1 MGDSRINVQIE
12 SGNEVI
18 SILPH
23 TDTSQTALLQGRI
36 QHYRKPLKQNRETK
50 AKRNANDC
58 KR

>member
-23 TDTSQTALLQGRI
+23 TDT
-36 QHYRKPLKQNRETK
+36 H
-50 AKRNANDC
+50 NANSAVTG
-58 KR
+58 KNSTLS